1 LLAPTSGPGY
11 VRRTKEN
18 NMKAICKNQK
28 GQGIMEYVI
37 ISSLVGI
44 CCLIAV
50 REFGSVVQKRINNMR
65 KQVVQEIKLK

>member
-1 LLAPTSGPGY
+1 
-11 VRRTKEN
+11 
-18 NMKAICKNQK
+18 MKKFVKNEK

-50 REFGSVVQKRINNMR
+50 REFGDVVKKRIDNMKGQITDEITLRDR
-65 KQVVQEIKLK
+65 KN